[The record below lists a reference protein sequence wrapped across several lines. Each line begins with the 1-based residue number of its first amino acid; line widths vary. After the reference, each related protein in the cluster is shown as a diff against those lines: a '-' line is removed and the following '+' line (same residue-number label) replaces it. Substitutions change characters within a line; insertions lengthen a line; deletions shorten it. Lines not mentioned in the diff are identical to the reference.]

1 MINTFL
7 TQRQNRTYEMSK
19 GGFILTALIAL
30 IFALSGCSGKQYT
43 QKPTQQEPVKLLILH
58 TNDLH
63 AQYVPRTAF
72 WVEGEVK
79 PLIGGFGALDAYIS
93 REREKG
99 LPTLLMD
106 AGDLMTGTPLSDLI
120 DEGVKGGALLK
131 MMDDMG
137 YDVMTL
143 GNHEF
148 DNGQENVSKFH
159 ELVSFPIVN
168 ANLLKNGEI
177 ITPSSYTILDIA
189 GIKVGVVGLMTKYFY
204 EVVLK
209 SRIEGLELI
218 GLPEAARSIVQ
229 EIDPLTDLII
239 LLTHAGV
246 DEDKELA
253 REVPGIDIIIG
264 GHRHTQLEQPV
275 IENGVIIV
283 QTGSRTSNLGRLEIV
298 VQGDT
303 VSWYEGGLIPL
314 FVDSIT
320 IAPNL
325 AIKINDFENYIQ
337 KMYGDTLA
345 TLLTDFETSSRR
357 ESNVGSWVAF
367 IIKNATNSDFAIMN
381 SGGIRKSVGAGPL
394 TKLDIKEMLP
404 FDNTLVT
411 FEVTGEELLNLIKFN
426 TEVSRKTGNEEL
438 QLSGLSYKY
447 RISGDKSELLGAWID
462 GKEIVPDATYKG
474 GTIDFVL
481 FSQSETYFGFTPK
494 NGVDSNILLSA
505 ATIEFLSKHKIIDA
519 KITGAII
526 RLEE

>member
-1 MINTFL
+1 M
-7 TQRQNRTYEMSK
+7 
-19 GGFILTALIAL
+19 
-30 IFALSGCSGKQYT
+30 
-43 QKPTQQEPVKLLILH
+43 
-58 TNDLH
+58 
-63 AQYVPRTAF
+63 
-72 WVEGEVK
+72 
-79 PLIGGFGALDAYIS
+79 
-93 REREKG
+93 
-99 LPTLLMD
+99 
-106 AGDLMTGTPLSDLI
+106 
-120 DEGVKGGALLK
+120 
-131 MMDDMG
+131 
-137 YDVMTL
+137 
-143 GNHEF
+143 
-148 DNGQENVSKFH
+148 
-159 ELVSFPIVN
+159 
-168 ANLLKNGEI
+168 
-177 ITPSSYTILDIA
+177 
-189 GIKVGVVGLMTKYFY
+189 
-204 EVVLK
+204 
-209 SRIEGLELI
+209 
-218 GLPEAARSIVQ
+218 
-229 EIDPLTDLII
+229 
-239 LLTHAGV
+239 
-246 DEDKELA
+246 
-253 REVPGIDIIIG
+253 
-264 GHRHTQLEQPV
+264 
-275 IENGVIIV
+275 IENWVIIV
-283 QTGSRTSNLGRLEIV
+283 QTGSRISNLCRLEIV

-505 ATIEFLSKHKIIDA
+505 ATIEFLSEHKIIDA
-519 KITGAII
+519 QITGAII